1 MLRLMLKL
9 FLIIL
14 FYFKA
19 LLVRS
24 GAEAKAIV
32 TIAEARKK
40 EAE

>member
-1 MLRLMLKL
+1 MPMFLFFKL
-9 FLIIL
+9 IN
-14 FYFKA
+14 FKA